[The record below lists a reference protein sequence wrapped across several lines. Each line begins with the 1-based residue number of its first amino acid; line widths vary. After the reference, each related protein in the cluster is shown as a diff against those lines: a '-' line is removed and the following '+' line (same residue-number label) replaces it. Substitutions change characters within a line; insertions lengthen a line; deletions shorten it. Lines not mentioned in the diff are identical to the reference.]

1 MGIRH
6 LGPRGRRYVDWITF
20 MSNNNDKQ
28 YTTQELNAMS
38 NEDLARLGTEL
49 DDVTIAYR
57 KERFPIA
64 NDPAEKRAARAV
76 TFWLVLGIIGGLG
89 FLATYIFWP
98 WEYKA
103 HGDEGLLAY
112 TLYTPMLGI
121 ISGLCILSL
130 GFAVVL
136 YVKKFIPEEI
146 AVQRRHDGP
155 SEEVDRRTI
164 VALLNDSWQTSTL
177 GRRKLIMGLAGGGA
191 VLAGLTIIAPMGG
204 MIKNPWNPKEGPMDV
219 QGDGTLW
226 TSGWTLVENDVKVYL
241 GRDTAAIAE
250 SHTDATGEHWST
262 TGVSRLVRMRPE
274 DLAAASMETVFP
286 LPAEMVNDGAE
297 YDPAKDVYEHQMH
310 SVHGPRNAV
319 MLIRL
324 RTADAEKVIER
335 EGQESFHYG
344 DYYAYSKICTHIGC
358 PTSLYE
364 AQTNRILCPC
374 HQSQFDALH
383 YGKPVFGP
391 AARALPQLPITVDEE
406 GYLIAAGNFIEPLG
420 PAFWERKS

>member
-1 MGIRH
+1 
-6 LGPRGRRYVDWITF
+6 
-20 MSNNNDKQ
+20 MSNNNEK
-28 YTTQELNAMS
+28 YSEKELNAMS
-38 NEDLARLGTEL
+38 NEELARLGTKL
-49 DDVTIAYR
+49 DDVTVAYR

-64 NDPAEKRAARAV
+64 NDPAEKRASRAV
-76 TFWLVLGIIGGLG
+76 GFWFAVSIVAALG
-89 FLATYIFWP
+89 FAATYLFWP
-98 WEYKA
+98 WTYKGL
-103 HGDEGLLAY
+103 GDEGLWTY
-112 TLYTPMLGI
+112 TLYTPLLGVTSGLAILALGI
-121 ISGLCILSL
+121 G
-130 GFAVVL
+130 AVL
-136 YVKKFIPEEI
+136 YVKTFIPEEI

-164 VALLNDSWQTSTL
+164 VALLNDSWETSTL
-177 GRRKLIMGLAGGGA
+177 GRRKVLQGLLGAGA
-191 VLAGLTIIAPMGG
+191 VLAGLTVILPMGG
-204 MIKNPWNPKEGPMDV
+204 MVKNPWKAGKLGI

-226 TSGWTLVENDVKVYL
+226 TSGWTLYDKGVKLYL
-241 GRDTAAIAE
+241 GRDTGAIAVKHE
-250 SHTDATGEHWST
+250 SSSGEHYVT
-262 TGVSRLVRMRPE
+262 QGVTRLVRMRPE

-286 LPAEMVNDGAE
+286 LPADEVNDGDLYEAT
-297 YDPAKDVYEHQMH
+297 KDVYENHMH
-310 SVHGPRNAV
+310 SIHGPRNAV

-324 RTADAEKVIER
+324 RSADAEKVVER
-335 EGQESFHYG
+335 VGQEDFHYG

-406 GYLIAAGNFIEPLG
+406 GYLIAAGNFIEPVG